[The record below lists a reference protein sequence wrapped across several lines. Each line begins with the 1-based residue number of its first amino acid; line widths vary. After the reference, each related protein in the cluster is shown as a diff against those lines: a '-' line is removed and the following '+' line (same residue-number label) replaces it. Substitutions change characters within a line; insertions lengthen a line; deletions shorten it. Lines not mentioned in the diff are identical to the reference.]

1 MQTKREK
8 LETYVTE
15 NINKIY
21 RLAFSYVKNE
31 HDAEDIVNESVRKAL
46 DGIEQLR
53 NEEFLGTW
61 FFRIVINTSNT
72 YLKSKSKLIY
82 LDEIVENSLTTED
95 KYQDTDLY
103 DAVMKLDSKYRI
115 VIILKF
121 YEDMTIER
129 ISEVLDENI
138 STVKTKL
145 YKALK
150 KLRLEIDK
158 EDTLDEKTNF

>member
-158 EDTLDEKTNF
+158 ENTLDEKTNF

>member
-46 DGIEQLR
+46 DCIEQLR

-138 STVKTKL
+138 STIKTKL

>member
-1 MQTKREK
+1 MKTKREK

>member
-1 MQTKREK
+1 MQTKKEK
-8 LETYVTE
+8 LKTYVTE
-15 NINKIY
+15 NIDKIY

-31 HDAEDIVNESVRKAL
+31 HDAEDIVNESVRRAL

-53 NEEFLGTW
+53 NEDFLATW

-82 LDEIVENSLTTED
+82 LDEIVEDSLTAED

-115 VIILKF
+115 IIILKF
-121 YEDMTIER
+121 YEDMTLER
-129 ISEVLDENI
+129 ISEILGENI
-138 STVKTKL
+138 STVKTRL
-145 YKALK
+145 YNALK

-158 EDTLDEKTNF
+158 EDMLDEKTTF

>member
-31 HDAEDIVNESVRKAL
+31 HDAEDIVNESVRRAL

-53 NEEFLGTW
+53 NDEFLGTW

-82 LDEIVENSLTTED
+82 LDEIVEDSLTSED

-129 ISEVLDENI
+129 ISEILDENI
-138 STVKTKL
+138 STVKTRL

-158 EDTLDEKTNF
+158 EDMLDEKTNF

>member
-31 HDAEDIVNESVRKAL
+31 HDAEDIVNESVRRAL

-129 ISEVLDENI
+129 ISEILDENI

-158 EDTLDEKTNF
+158 EDMLDEKTNF

>member
-138 STVKTKL
+138 STIKTKL

>member
-31 HDAEDIVNESVRKAL
+31 HDAEDVVNESVRRAL

-53 NEEFLGTW
+53 NDEFLGTW

-82 LDEIVENSLTTED
+82 LDEIVEDSLTSED

-129 ISEVLDENI
+129 ISGILDENI
-138 STVKTKL
+138 STVKTRL

-150 KLRLEIDK
+150 KLRLEIEK
-158 EDTLDEKTNF
+158 EDMLDEKTNF

>member
-8 LETYVTE
+8 LETYITE

-31 HDAEDIVNESVRKAL
+31 HDAEDIINESVRRAL

-53 NEEFLGTW
+53 NDEFLGTW

-72 YLKSKSKLIY
+72 YLKSRSKLIY
-82 LDEIVENSLTTED
+82 LDEIVEDSLTAED
-95 KYQDTDLY
+95 KYEDTDLY
-103 DAVMKLDSKYRI
+103 NAVMKLDSKYRI

-121 YEDMTIER
+121 YEDMTLER
-129 ISEVLDENI
+129 ISEILDENI
-138 STVKTKL
+138 STVKTRL

-150 KLRLEIDK
+150 KLRLEINK
-158 EDTLDEKTNF
+158 EDMLDEKTNF

>member
-31 HDAEDIVNESVRKAL
+31 HDAEDVVNESVKRAL

-53 NEEFLGTW
+53 NDEFLGTW
-61 FFRIVINTSNT
+61 FFRIVTNTSNT

-82 LDEIVENSLTTED
+82 LDEIVEDSLTVED

-103 DAVMKLDSKYRI
+103 DAIMKLDSKYRI

-129 ISEVLDENI
+129 ISEILDENI
-138 STVKTKL
+138 STVKTRL

-158 EDTLDEKTNF
+158 EDMLDEKTNF

>member
-31 HDAEDIVNESVRKAL
+31 HDAEDVVNESVRRAL

-53 NEEFLGTW
+53 NDEFLGTW

-82 LDEIVENSLTTED
+82 LDEIVEDSLTSED

-129 ISEVLDENI
+129 ISGILDENI
-138 STVKTKL
+138 STVKTRL

-158 EDTLDEKTNF
+158 EDMLDEKTNF

>member
-31 HDAEDIVNESVRKAL
+31 HDAEDVVNESVRRAL

-53 NEEFLGTW
+53 NDEFLGTW

-82 LDEIVENSLTTED
+82 LDEIVEDSLTVED

-103 DAVMKLDSKYRI
+103 DAIMKLDSKYRI

-129 ISEVLDENI
+129 ISEILDENI
-138 STVKTKL
+138 STVKTRL

-158 EDTLDEKTNF
+158 EDMLDEKTNF

>member
-1 MQTKREK
+1 MLR
-8 LETYVTE
+8 
-15 NINKIY
+15 KIY

-31 HDAEDIVNESVRKAL
+31 HDAEDIVNESVRRAL

-129 ISEVLDENI
+129 ISEILDENI

-158 EDTLDEKTNF
+158 EDMLDEKTNF

>member
-82 LDEIVENSLTTED
+82 LDEIVESSLTTED

-129 ISEVLDENI
+129 ISEVSDETI

-158 EDTLDEKTNF
+158 EDMLDEKTNF